1 MFQQNQS
8 ETVSYSASAVGEDG
22 ASERVRFDDNVSII
36 GPSSTADFLPDT
48 LGDKHSICSSR
59 SFRSFGKNSITEE
72 LSESLDKASIGSG
85 ARNVIFE
92 ENLGDAE
99 DSHESPNSHRSNS
112 QSSLPG
118 TRRTLSK
125 MTLKSAHK
133 QYTSF
138 EEDVVSK
145 TPPEIAKYLERTDK
159 VINLRTKQNK
169 LVLLTDK
176 VAVSSSYAD
185 GSVQCTT
192 PTSAEPEL
200 VESPESLLTP
210 VNEIEFNKPAGT
222 FQTSPDRDVET
233 GCEIPKRPLSKVAM
247 LRNIFFHG
255 SLVLDG
261 ETEQLEDNLLKPSNS
276 ETFSRTPAKE
286 EDNNETI
293 TIVMDSPTNL

>member
-1 MFQQNQS
+1 M
-8 ETVSYSASAVGEDG
+8 SYSASAVGEDG

-36 GPSSTADFLPDT
+36 GPSSNADFLPDM

-59 SFRSFGKNSITEE
+59 SFRSFGKSSITEE

-92 ENLGDAE
+92 ENLDDAE

-169 LVLLTDK
+169 LVLLPDK
-176 VAVSSSYAD
+176 VVVSSNYTD
-185 GSVQCTT
+185 ESVRCTT
-192 PTSAEPEL
+192 PTLAEPNL
-200 VESPESLLTP
+200 IESPESLLTP
-210 VNEIEFNKPAGT
+210 VNEVEVNKPPIGT
-222 FQTSPDRDVET
+222 FQTSPDKDVET
-233 GCEIPKRPLSKVAM
+233 GCDIPKRPLSKVAM

-261 ETEQLEDNLLKPSNS
+261 EIDQLEDNLLKPSTS
-276 ETFSRTPAKE
+276 ETFSRIPAKE

-293 TIVMDSPTNL
+293 TIVMDSPTKL